1 MWYNKDVLIFNYL
14 CMKFLTP
21 ILLAILLVFAI
32 LGWIAW
38 SPAISAVCIF
48 LWIFLIALSVRIVQP
63 NTVRTVEFLGKY
75 NRVLRQGFHLIVPVL
90 EQTKLQTLFRR
101 NFPVEVQGVT
111 SDNVTAYIGLNVIY
125 YVEDD
130 RNDSMQWAIYRSI
143 YSIDDHRT
151 MIKSTIDEQLRA
163 MIVSFTHKEIFN
175 KREEI
180 WEEIE
185 ERLREKLSTFGFRLD
200 SIQVRDVELDK
211 KVMEA
216 MNKVVETEKLKEA
229 AMNEAE
235 AKKMLQVKEAEAEK
249 ESKILLW
256 EGMAGQRMKIAEWFK
271 ESVDLIKQ
279 TDDSLNA
286 EKVLQFLLDSSR
298 IETLWNI
305 WTRDNSKLIYL
316 NEDLEWRA
324 SKLMSGSEIMN

>member
-1 MWYNKDVLIFNYL
+1 
-14 CMKFLTP
+14 MKFLVP
-21 ILLAILLVFAI
+21 FLLVFLFIITIFWVAI
-32 LGWIAW
+32 N
-38 SPAISAVCIF
+38 PAISVSSIF
-48 LWIFLIALSVRIVQP
+48 FMIVLIALSVRIVRP
-63 NTVRTVEFLGKY
+63 NEVRTVEFLWKY
-75 NRVLRQGFHLIVPVL
+75 NRTLRQGFHLIVPVL
-90 EQTKLQTLFRR
+90 EQTRFQSLARR
-101 NFPVEVQGVT
+101 NFAVDVQGVT
-111 SDNVTAYIGLNVIY
+111 DDNVTAYIGLNVIY

-130 RNDSMQWAIYRSI
+130 RIDTPESSVYRSI

-163 MIVSFTHKEIFN
+163 MISDFTHKEIFN

-180 WEEIE
+180 WEWIE
-185 ERLREKLSTFGFRLD
+185 QRLREKLSTFGFKLD
-200 SIQVRDVELDK
+200 SIQVRDIELEK

-229 AMNEAE
+229 AMNQAE
-235 AKKMLQVKEAEAEK
+235 AKKILQVKEAEAEK

-271 ESVDLIKQ
+271 ESVDLIKA
-279 TDDSLNA
+279 TDNSLNA

-298 IETLWNI
+298 IETLGNI
-305 WTRDNSKLIYL
+305 GAKDNSKLIYL

-324 SKLMSGSEIMN
+324 SKLMSWSEIMN

>member
-1 MWYNKDVLIFNYL
+1 MKMLVPVLLVIF
-14 CMKFLTP
+14 
-21 ILLAILLVFAI
+21 ILLSIVFPPLAVVFVPLAILIVV
-32 LGWIAW
+32 WW
-38 SPAISAVCIF
+38 
-48 LWIFLIALSVRIVQP
+48 VRIVQP
-63 NTVRTVEFLGKY
+63 NTVRTVEFLWKY
-75 NRVLRQGFHLIVPVL
+75 TRILRPGFHIIIPIV
-90 EQTKLQTLFRR
+90 EQTRHQNLRKVNLW
-101 NFPVEVQGVT
+101 VEVQWVT

-125 YVEDD
+125 FVEDD
-130 RNDSMQWAIYRSI
+130 HDDSMSWAIYRSV

-163 MIVSFTHKEIFN
+163 MIVWFSHKEIFN

-180 WEEIE
+180 GEEIE
-185 ERLREKLSTFGFRLD
+185 ERLRQKLWTFGYKLD
-200 SIQVRDVELDK
+200 SIQVRDVELEK
-211 KVMEA
+211 KVMDA

-235 AKKMLQVKEAEAEK
+235 AKKILQVKEAEAEK

-271 ESVDLIKQ
+271 ESVDMIRR

-298 IETLWNI
+298 IETLGNI
-305 WTRDNSKLIYL
+305 GAKDNSKLIYL
-316 NEDLEWRA
+316 NEDLEWRS
-324 SKLMSGSEIMN
+324 SKLISGSDLMQ

>member
-1 MWYNKDVLIFNYL
+1 
-14 CMKFLTP
+14 MKFLTP
-21 ILLAILLVFAI
+21 ILLLIFF
-32 LGWIAW
+32 WIAVLW
-38 SPAISAVCIF
+38 LLNWQAAISIVF
-48 LWIFLIALSVRIVQP
+48 LFLSIFLIALSVRIVQP
-63 NTVRTVEFLGKY
+63 NTVRTVEFLWKY
-75 NRVLRQGFHLIVPVL
+75 NRILRQGFHLIVPVL
-90 EQTKLQTLFRR
+90 EQTRLQSLFRR
-101 NFPVEVQGVT
+101 NFSVEVQGVT
-111 SDNVTAYIGLNVIY
+111 DDNVTAYIGLNVIY

-130 RNDSMQWAIYRSI
+130 WDDSQKGSIYRSI
-143 YSIDDHRT
+143 YSIDDHKT

-163 MIVSFTHKEIFN
+163 MIADCTHKEIFN

-180 WEEIE
+180 WEWIE
-185 ERLREKLSTFGFRLD
+185 ERLRIKLATFWFKLD
-200 SIQVRDVELDK
+200 SIQVRDIELDK

-229 AMNEAE
+229 AINQAE
-235 AKKMLQVKEAEAEK
+235 AKKILQVKEAEAEK

-271 ESVDLIKQ
+271 ESVDLIKA
-279 TDDSLNA
+279 TDNSLNA

-298 IETLWNI
+298 IETLGNI
-305 WTRDNSKLIYL
+305 WERDWAKLIYL